1 MTKSR
6 TTVFATVLLLGGCA
20 TKGPVNYSI
29 DIPQGVRDGRA
40 RFDDIFCAVLKEHG
54 PDLPDYRPCGEALSH
69 TAPPA
74 PMPGTAVELGPSRRH
89 LVVGIVPGIGYD
101 CIEKWLEASGSG
113 AAHIRAQGYDMR
125 NIKVDALSGTATN
138 ARLIRD
144 AIMAMPE
151 EAGPP
156 RLVLMGY
163 SKGTPDILEAL
174 VNFPEIRPRIAAVV
188 SAAGAVGGSLLAE
201 DAKQSQ
207 ADMMRHFPGATCGA
221 GDQDAVRS
229 LRTDVRRQWLTEHP
243 LPGDIRYYSLVT
255 LPDRERISRILSP
268 SYKKLAK
275 VDARNDSQV
284 IYSDEF
290 IPGST
295 LLGFINADHWAIVL
309 PIDRSHPFVG
319 GMFVSRND
327 YPREALL
334 EAVLRYVEEDL
345 GPGGP

>member
-6 TTVFATVLLLGGCA
+6 ATVLATVLLLGGCA
-20 TKGPVNYSI
+20 TKGPVEHSI

-40 RFDDIFCAVLKEHG
+40 RFDDIFCAVLKDHG
-54 PDLPDYRPCGEALSH
+54 PGLPDYRPCEEALSH
-69 TAPPA
+69 TDPAP
-74 PMPGTAVELGPSRRH
+74 PMPGGSVDLGPSRRH
-89 LVVGIVPGIGYD
+89 LVVAIVPGIGYD
-101 CIEKWLEASGSG
+101 CIEKWLDSSGSG
-113 AAHIRAQGYDMR
+113 IAHIRTQGYDMR

-151 EAGPP
+151 EAGAP

-174 VNFPEIRPRIAAVV
+174 VNYPEIRPRIAAVV

-201 DAKQSQ
+201 DATESQ

-221 GDQDAVRS
+221 GDEDAVQS
-229 LRTDVRRQWLTEHP
+229 LRIGVRRQWLREHP
-243 LPGDIRYYSLVT
+243 LPGDIHYYSLVT
-255 LPDRERISRILSP
+255 LPDRERISRILSR
-268 SYKKLAK
+268 SYDKLAK

-319 GMFVSRND
+319 SMFVSRND

-345 GPGGP
+345 GPQG

>member
-6 TTVFATVLLLGGCA
+6 ATVFATVLLLGGCA
-20 TKGPVNYSI
+20 TKAPVEYSI
-29 DIPQGVRDGRA
+29 DVPQGVRDGRA
-40 RFDDIFCAVLKEHG
+40 HFDDLFCAVLKDHG
-54 PDLPDYRPCGEALSH
+54 PSLPDHRPCEYALSH
-69 TAPPA
+69 TAPPP
-74 PMPGTAVELGPSRRH
+74 PMPGAPVDLSPSRRH

-101 CIEKWLEASGSG
+101 CIEKWLEPTGAG
-113 AAHIRAQGYDMR
+113 AAHLRTQGFDMR
-125 NIKVDALSGTATN
+125 LLKVDALSGSATN

-144 AIMAMPE
+144 AIMAMSE

-163 SKGTPDILEAL
+163 SKGAPDILEAL
-174 VNFPEIRPRIAAVV
+174 VNYPEIRPRIAAVV

-201 DAKQSQ
+201 GATESQ
-207 ADMMRHFPGATCGA
+207 ADMVRHFPGATCGA
-221 GDQDAVRS
+221 GDQDAVQS
-229 LRTDVRRQWLTEHP
+229 LRIGVRRQWLREHP
-243 LPGDIRYYSLVT
+243 LPSGIRYYSLVT

-268 SYKKLAK
+268 SYDKLAK

-295 LLGFINADHWAIVL
+295 LLGFVNADHWAIAL
-309 PIDRSHPFVG
+309 PISRSHPWVG
-319 GMFVSRND
+319 SMFVSHND

-345 GPGGP
+345 GPQG